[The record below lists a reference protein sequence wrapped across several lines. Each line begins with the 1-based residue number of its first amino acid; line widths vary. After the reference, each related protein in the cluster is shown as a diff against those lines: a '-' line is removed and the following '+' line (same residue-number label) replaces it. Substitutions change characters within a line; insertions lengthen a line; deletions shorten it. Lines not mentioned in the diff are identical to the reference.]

1 MISSPLTLSLAL
13 ALGAA
18 TTAAGGLAQPQ
29 PPQPPEG
36 YQQVTIATAWSAQYV
51 LQPAAPAQAGSG
63 VVIMSASGGP
73 EQQWYLREEEGKST
87 STRIQLAET
96 ELCLDAGTGRSNG
109 SPLTVADCVEG
120 QASQAWLYN
129 ADSQIVLDQ
138 TGAQL
143 CADLYMGAVQDNTRV
158 VIWQCIA
165 GDKNHIWNVANVSTT
180 ATQ

>member
-1 MISSPLTLSLAL
+1 MISSPLALAL

-18 TTAAGGLAQPQ
+18 AAATTAGEGLAQA
-29 PPQPPEG
+29 PPEG

-51 LQPAAPAQAGSG
+51 LQPSAPVQAGSG
-63 VVIMSASGGP
+63 VVIMSASGAA
-73 EQQWYLREEEGKST
+73 EQQWYLKEEEGS

-180 ATQ
+180 ATTQ